1 MQWMKRHRAA
11 LLLALMAPLAA
22 QAESDPAALEAV
34 PLYRQV
40 KDWAVGCD
48 NTRAC
53 TALLAI
59 DDELMSG
66 LQTIVRREAGPQ
78 GKLELTL
85 RVGPAFADQVL
96 LDGQE
101 LSAQW
106 RRIQGEY
113 DFDLQLEGDA
123 ALALIR
129 QIRNG
134 NRLSSLTEDGELV
147 ASLQGISG
155 ALLAIDAVQGR
166 VGHADALVRV
176 GDVPAAEVPD
186 APVAAALPQFVAAPG
201 MSDEQAHEIGRTVK
215 RQAGVEGDVPGLSFS
230 HYEVYPLDADS
241 ALVILNVGYSG
252 EFCANYL
259 YRVSRAAPYQI
270 SEMAFEA
277 PTPLLAPQLSGHVT
291 FDPQSGQLQATD
303 KSLLERGCGLVQQW
317 RYDGQR
323 MRLERVARLDRCGYV
338 KPEFWPVLWRLG

>member
-1 MQWMKRHRAA
+1 MQWMKHHRAA

-22 QAESDPAALEAV
+22 QAESAQAALEAA

-66 LQTIVRREAGPQ
+66 LQAIVRREAGPQ

-106 RRIQGEY
+106 RRIEREY
-113 DFDLQLEGDA
+113 DLDLQLEGDA

-166 VGHADALVRV
+166 VGHVDALVRV
-176 GDVPAAEVPD
+176 GDAPVVEMPD

-215 RQAGVEGDVPGLSFS
+215 RQADVEGDVPGLSFS

-241 ALVILNVGYSG
+241 ALVILNVGCSG

-259 YRVSRAAPYQI
+259 YRVSRTAPYQI

-277 PTPLLAPQLSGHVT
+277 PTPLLTPQLSGHVA
-291 FDPQSGQLQATD
+291 FDPKSGQLQATD

-317 RYDGQR
+317 RYDDER

-338 KPEFWPVLWRLG
+338 KPEFWPVLWRLV

>member
-123 ALALIR
+123 TLALIR

-241 ALVILNVGYSG
+241 ALVILNVGCSG

-259 YRVSRAAPYQI
+259 YRVSRTEPYQI

-338 KPEFWPVLWRLG
+338 KPEFWPVLWCLG

>member
-201 MSDEQAHEIGRTVK
+201 MSDEQAHEIGRAVK

-241 ALVILNVGYSG
+241 ALVILNVGCSG

-259 YRVSRAAPYQI
+259 YRVSRTAPYQI

-277 PTPLLAPQLSGHVT
+277 PMPLLAPQLSGHVT

>member
-1 MQWMKRHRAA
+1 MKRMKNYRAA
-11 LLLALMAPLAA
+11 LLLALIAPLAA
-22 QAESDPAALEAV
+22 QAESAQAALEAV

-40 KDWAVGCD
+40 KDWVVGCD

-66 LQTIVRREAGPQ
+66 LQTIVRREAGPR

-85 RVGPAFADQVL
+85 RVGPAFAEQVL

-106 RRIQGEY
+106 RRVEREY

-176 GDVPAAEVPD
+176 GDAPTAEVPD
-186 APVAAALPQFVAAPG
+186 APAAAVLPRFIAAPG
-201 MSDEQAHEIGRTVK
+201 MNDEQAHEIGRAVK
-215 RQAGVEGDVPGLSFS
+215 RHAKVEGDVEGMSNS
-230 HYEVYPLDADS
+230 HYEVHPLDDANV
-241 ALVILNVGYSG
+241 LVILNVGCGG

-259 YRVSRAAPYQI
+259 YRVSRAVPYQI

-277 PTPLLAPQLSGHVT
+277 PTPLLAPRLSGYAA
-291 FDPQSGQLQATD
+291 FDARSGQLYVAD
-303 KSLLERGCGLVQQW
+303 KSQLERGCGLIQQW
-317 RYDGQR
+317 RYDGER